1 MTIPL
6 SNVVTARVVLLA
18 TLLLGGLVA
27 AVSLYHSVYA
37 QETIEYPENGEG
49 PVAAYTA
56 VDPEGD
62 GVIWT
67 LSGTDAD
74 DFSIEGGVLK
84 FNLNSPDY
92 ENPTDRDTGSSTA
105 ANNVYDVTVEATD
118 TESTKSTLPVIV
130 KVTNVDEPGEVTLST
145 QQPLEELELTA
156 ALSDP
161 DGFVASE
168 SWQWSRS
175 SSANGPW
182 TDIRD
187 ATTAAHEPTADD
199 VDRYLLATASYTDG
213 EGKYKSAAVVSA
225 NPVQMKLYVNQ
236 APVFQD
242 AEGNEISTIGRSVA
256 EDAAAGGAVG
266 GPVAAT
272 DTVGEVL
279 TYSLS
284 GTDEA
289 SFDIGSATGQITVD
303 AGTLDFE
310 TKKTHDVTVTATDP
324 LGLTDTIG
332 VTITVTDVDEA
343 PMVTGGATV
352 KYHPENTP
360 VTTLVDTYTATDDDD
375 DDNVPTKPRKWSLS
389 GADSDKFEISAVS
402 GSNSTTD
409 AELTF
414 KASPDFEAK
423 ASAGGNNIYV
433 LTVVATDSGGQT
445 ASRDVSVRVTNVE
458 EEGTVTLSSLQ
469 PEVGVALTASLTD
482 PDGEIFGLTWEWAR
496 ADTMSGTYA
505 AIAGATSAVYTPVS
519 ADDAKYLQ
527 ATASYTDGEGSVK
540 SRSEESAHSVQPYD
554 TTNVAPVFS
563 PETVSIS
570 VPESTIGNVGAAVTA
585 TDDDDTNLTY
595 SLGGSD
601 ASSFTIE
608 RSSGQINVAAGTL
621 DYETKQTHNVTV
633 TATDAS
639 LESDTATVTIT
650 VTNVNEKPT
659 LAGPASVS
667 HDENTANTE
676 AVADYTAT
684 DPEGTQIFWA
694 LTGDD
699 SDDFSISTSGVL
711 TFVAS
716 PDYENP
722 ADTGTNNVY
731 NVTVEASDTNSST
744 STLSVTVTVT
754 NLDEDGTVTF
764 TSLQPK
770 VDVELTAM
778 LTDPDGF
785 TDDTESWQWSKSSS
799 ASGPWTDIVVATAED
814 YTPVAGDM
822 DSYLRATASYD
833 DGEGKYKTAAAVS
846 DNAVEPEVPVNRTP
860 AFEDADGVE
869 IVTTTREVAEN
880 TAADGNVGA
889 PVAARDPDN
898 DTLTYTLGSTDADEF
913 TIDSG
918 TGQVGVGDGTELNFE
933 TKQSY
938 TVTVTAT
945 DPSGESVAI
954 TVTIGVTDVDEDPS
968 LTGPSEV
975 FHAEDTATTTV
986 ATYAATDDEDDNDA
1000 PSKSLKW
1007 SLSGADADDFSIAA
1021 GDLKFKSK
1029 PDYEAPTDTGSNNMY
1044 DITVEATDSDGN
1056 TASKDVTVTVTN
1068 VDEVGEVILL
1078 SLQPQDGIPLRAEL
1092 TDPDGGVSGVTW
1104 KWEWSDPGSGD
1115 CSNASIIW
1123 MPITRDNAK
1132 SAIYTPVKA
1141 DEGDCL
1147 RATADY
1153 TDAHG
1158 SGKSADR
1165 VTANEVQ
1172 AADTSNQPP
1181 VFPDKDPSTDG
1192 VQNEQME
1199 ISVPEDTAPVAAIG
1213 APVEAAPDTDGSPS
1227 GTGET

>member
-1 MTIPL
+1 MSYRMTIPL

-18 TLLLGGLVA
+18 ALLLGGLVA

-84 FNLNSPDY
+84 FESSPNY
-92 ENPTDRDTGSSTA
+92 ESPTSSVATGTLDQK
-105 ANNVYDVTVEATD
+105 NTYTVTVEATD
-118 TESTKSTLPVIV
+118 TEATKNMLPVIV
-130 KVTNVDEPGEVTLST
+130 KVTNVDEPGEATLST
-145 QQPLEELELTA
+145 QQPLEELALTA

-161 DGFVASE
+161 DGANSE

-187 ATTAAHEPTADD
+187 ATTAAHTPTADD
-199 VDRYLLATASYTDG
+199 VDRYLLATASYNDG

-242 AEGNEISTIGRSVA
+242 AEGNEISGAQTIGRSVA

-284 GTDEA
+284 GTDAA
-289 SFDIGSATGQITVD
+289 SFDIDSATGQITVD

-360 VTTLVDTYTATDDDD
+360 VATSVSTYTATDDDD
-375 DDNVPTKPRKWSLS
+375 DNNEPKKPRKWSLS

-445 ASRDVSVRVTNVE
+445 ASRDVTVRVTNVE

-482 PDGEIFGLTWEWAR
+482 PDGEISGLTWQWAR
-496 ADTMSGTYA
+496 ADTMGGSYT

-519 ADDAKYLQ
+519 ADDAKYLR
-527 ATASYTDGEGSVK
+527 ATASYTDGEGSGK
-540 SRSEESAHSVQPYD
+540 SQSEESANLVQPHD

-563 PETVSIS
+563 PKTVSIS
-570 VPESTIGNVGAAVTA
+570 VPESTTGNLGAAVTA
-585 TDDDDTNLTY
+585 TDDDNLTY

-601 ASSFTIE
+601 ASSFTID
-608 RSSGQINVAAGTL
+608 RSSGQIKVAAGTL

-659 LAGPASVS
+659 LAGPASIS

-676 AVADYTAT
+676 AVADYTAA

-694 LTGDD
+694 LTGNDNG
-699 SDDFSISTSGVL
+699 DFSISTSGVL

-716 PDYENP
+716 PDYEDP
-722 ADTGTNNVY
+722 ADTGTDNVY
-731 NVTVEASDTNSST
+731 NVTVEASDTNSNT

-778 LTDPDGF
+778 LTDPDGG
-785 TDDTESWQWSKSSS
+785 TTNTAWQWSKSSS
-799 ASGPWTDIVVATAED
+799 ASGSWTDIMGATAEA

-860 AFEDADGVE
+860 AFEDADGDE
-869 IVTTTREVAEN
+869 IATTTREVAEN

-898 DTLTYTLGSTDADEF
+898 DTLTYTLGDTDADEF

-945 DPSGESVAI
+945 DPSGDDVTI

-1021 GDLKFKSK
+1021 GGLKFESK

-1044 DITVEATDSDGN
+1044 DITVEAIDSDGN

-1068 VDEVGEVILL
+1068 VEEDGEVILL

-1104 KWEWSDPGSGD
+1104 KWEWSDPGSGG
-1115 CSNASIIW
+1115 CSNASIIGC
-1123 MPITRDNAK
+1123 PSPEITPSRR
-1132 SAIYTPVKA
+1132 STRRSRLTR
-1141 DEGDCL
+1141 G
-1147 RATADY
+1147 TA
-1153 TDAHG
+1153 
-1158 SGKSADR
+1158 
-1165 VTANEVQ
+1165 
-1172 AADTSNQPP
+1172 
-1181 VFPDKDPSTDG
+1181 
-1192 VQNEQME
+1192 
-1199 ISVPEDTAPVAAIG
+1199 
-1213 APVEAAPDTDGSPS
+1213 
-1227 GTGET
+1227 